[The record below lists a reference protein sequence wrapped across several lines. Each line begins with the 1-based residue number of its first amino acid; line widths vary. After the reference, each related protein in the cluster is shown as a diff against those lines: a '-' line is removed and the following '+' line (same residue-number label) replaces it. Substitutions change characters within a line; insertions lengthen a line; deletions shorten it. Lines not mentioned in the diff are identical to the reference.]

1 MKIHEARPLLLASLV
16 AMTLRP
22 DLNLYAPDREH
33 PSIHGTYLAT
43 AVVYTAVLKRNP
55 TGLTYTPAGIASKD
69 AQVLQSVA
77 WETAEANQ

>member
-22 DLNLYAPDREH
+22 DLNLYTPDREH

-43 AVVYTAVLKRNP
+43 AVVYIR
-55 TGLTYTPAGIASKD
+55 S
-69 AQVLQSVA
+69 
-77 WETAEANQ
+77 